1 MITFKSFLKEEVF
14 NWYIVKGTSSK
25 GKVSHVGTER
35 QLKLKIRKPTFP
47 KGHILLKSRKRLTI
61 GDVWKGS
68 MGVSEEVKIDE
79 VLKPGTKVK
88 VPHPAKGKGMVTGK
102 IVRYDKGG
110 PHSPFYIVDIGEPR
124 SEKIPANKI
133 KEEVEIDEG
142 ALYDKK
148 DGIQKKWMDELEKG
162 IKTAV
167 VQIGKSAI
175 GGDSIMIRISLD
187 PEKDWN
193 NKIYQN
199 SRFSQFHLDRDG
211 SLEQF
216 AKRHNLSK
224 FRKTKVKTAKAAVDK
239 INTWIKKE
247 EPTPYKP

>member
-68 MGVSEEVKIDE
+68 MGVSEEV
-79 VLKPGTKVK
+79 T
-88 VPHPAKGKGMVTGK
+88 
-102 IVRYDKGG
+102 
-110 PHSPFYIVDIGEPR
+110 
-124 SEKIPANKI
+124 
-133 KEEVEIDEG
+133 IDEG
-142 ALYDKK
+142 ALFDKK
-148 DGIQKKWMDELEKG
+148 DGTQEKWMDELKKG

-175 GGDSIMIRISLD
+175 GGESIMIRISLD

-199 SRFSQFHLDRDG
+199 SRYSQFHLDRDG

-247 EPTPYKP
+247 ESTPYKP

>member
-68 MGVSEEVKIDE
+68 MGVSEEV
-79 VLKPGTKVK
+79 T
-88 VPHPAKGKGMVTGK
+88 
-102 IVRYDKGG
+102 
-110 PHSPFYIVDIGEPR
+110 
-124 SEKIPANKI
+124 
-133 KEEVEIDEG
+133 IDEG

-148 DGIQKKWMDELEKG
+148 DGTQKKWMDELEKG

-216 AKRHNLSK
+216 SKRHNLSK

>member
-14 NWYIVKGTSSK
+14 NWYIIKGNTQK

-35 QLKLKIRKPTFP
+35 QLKLKIRKPIYP
-47 KGHILLKSRKRLTI
+47 SGHVLMKSRKRLTI
-61 GDVWKGS
+61 GDMWKGS
-68 MGVSEEVKIDE
+68 YMPEEVK
-79 VLKPGTKVK
+79 
-88 VPHPAKGKGMVTGK
+88 
-102 IVRYDKGG
+102 
-110 PHSPFYIVDIGEPR
+110 
-124 SEKIPANKI
+124 
-133 KEEVEIDEG
+133 IDEG

-148 DGIQKKWMDELEKG
+148 DGTQKKWMDELEKG

-199 SRFSQFHLDRDG
+199 SRYSQFHLDRDC
-211 SLEQF
+211 SLVQF
-216 AKRHNLSK
+216 SKRHNLSK

-239 INTWIKKE
+239 INTWIKNVE
-247 EPTPYKP
+247 ATPYKP